1 MKERMENRKVL
12 GIILGLAGTITLI
25 LYGKSLI
32 NATNASLGNLLVF
45 VNAVSY
51 GFYLIIVKKLMDKY
65 NAFTFVKWIY
75 TFGFLMVLPFGWGE
89 FQAIDFANL
98 PTDIF
103 WKIGFVVVFST
114 FLTYL
119 LNLVSMRELKPT
131 TVAVFIY
138 LQPLFATIFAV
149 SLGKDDLSLVKLISA
164 VLIDLNT
171 RMPSVFREMEL
182 GLRNQIS
189 QRLERGKVDFS
200 LYVEVT
206 GEETTSKINVPIIKG
221 YINQMKAV
229 IPTADETELMKM
241 AVRMP
246 DALKTERD
254 EIDENEWKQ
263 IQTVIDEALENI
275 ANFRK
280 DEGAS
285 LEKEFQ
291 LRIGNIN
298 NLMNEAVSYD
308 AERVET
314 VKTRLRTALDEIKVN
329 VDENRFEQELIFYLE
344 KYDITEEKVRLGNHL
359 NYFLETLNGTEANGR
374 KLGFITQ
381 EMGREINTMGSKSNH
396 TEMQKLVVMMKDELE
411 KIKEQVLNVL

>member
-1 MKERMENRKVL
+1 MIHSMTGFGKASLQLPTKK
-12 GIILGLAGTITLI
+12 ITVEI
-25 LYGKSLI
+25 KSL
-32 NATNASLGNLLVF
+32 NSKGL
-45 VNAVSY
+45 
-51 GFYLIIVKKLMDKY
+51 
-65 NAFTFVKWIY
+65 
-75 TFGFLMVLPFGWGE
+75 
-89 FQAIDFANL
+89 
-98 PTDIF
+98 
-103 WKIGFVVVFST
+103 
-114 FLTYL
+114 
-119 LNLVSMRELKPT
+119 
-131 TVAVFIY
+131 
-138 LQPLFATIFAV
+138 
-149 SLGKDDLSLVKLISA
+149 
-164 VLIDLNT
+164 DLNT

-206 GEETTSKINVPIIKG
+206 GEETTSKINVPIVKG

-275 ANFRK
+275 ADFRK

-291 LRIGNIN
+291 LRIANIN

-308 AERVET
+308 AERIET
-314 VKTRLRTALDEIKVN
+314 VKTRLRTALDELKVN

-359 NYFLETLNGTEANGR
+359 NYFLETLNETEANGR

-396 TEMQKLVVMMKDELE
+396 SEMQKLVVMMKDELE

>member
-1 MKERMENRKVL
+1 SLQLPTKK
-12 GIILGLAGTITLI
+12 ITVEI
-25 LYGKSLI
+25 KSL
-32 NATNASLGNLLVF
+32 NSKGL
-45 VNAVSY
+45 
-51 GFYLIIVKKLMDKY
+51 
-65 NAFTFVKWIY
+65 
-75 TFGFLMVLPFGWGE
+75 
-89 FQAIDFANL
+89 
-98 PTDIF
+98 
-103 WKIGFVVVFST
+103 
-114 FLTYL
+114 
-119 LNLVSMRELKPT
+119 
-131 TVAVFIY
+131 
-138 LQPLFATIFAV
+138 
-149 SLGKDDLSLVKLISA
+149 
-164 VLIDLNT
+164 DLNT

-221 YINQMKAV
+221 YINQMRAV

-291 LRIGNIN
+291 LRIGNIY

-314 VKTRLRTALDEIKVN
+314 VKTRLRTALDELKVN

>member
-1 MKERMENRKVL
+1 MIHSMTGFGKASLQLPTKK
-12 GIILGLAGTITLI
+12 ITVEI
-25 LYGKSLI
+25 KSL
-32 NATNASLGNLLVF
+32 NSKGL
-45 VNAVSY
+45 
-51 GFYLIIVKKLMDKY
+51 
-65 NAFTFVKWIY
+65 
-75 TFGFLMVLPFGWGE
+75 
-89 FQAIDFANL
+89 
-98 PTDIF
+98 
-103 WKIGFVVVFST
+103 
-114 FLTYL
+114 
-119 LNLVSMRELKPT
+119 
-131 TVAVFIY
+131 
-138 LQPLFATIFAV
+138 
-149 SLGKDDLSLVKLISA
+149 
-164 VLIDLNT
+164 DLNT

-206 GEETTSKINVPIIKG
+206 GEETTSKINVPIVKG

-229 IPTADETELMKM
+229 IPNADETELMKM

-291 LRIGNIN
+291 LRIANIEK
-298 NLMNEAVSYD
+298 LMNEAISYD

-314 VKTRLRTALDEIKVN
+314 VKTRLRTALDELKVN

-396 TEMQKLVVMMKDELE
+396 SEMQKLVVMMKDELE

>member
-1 MKERMENRKVL
+1 MTGFGKASLQLPTKK
-12 GIILGLAGTITLI
+12 ITVEI
-25 LYGKSLI
+25 KSL
-32 NATNASLGNLLVF
+32 NSKGL
-45 VNAVSY
+45 
-51 GFYLIIVKKLMDKY
+51 
-65 NAFTFVKWIY
+65 
-75 TFGFLMVLPFGWGE
+75 
-89 FQAIDFANL
+89 
-98 PTDIF
+98 
-103 WKIGFVVVFST
+103 
-114 FLTYL
+114 
-119 LNLVSMRELKPT
+119 
-131 TVAVFIY
+131 
-138 LQPLFATIFAV
+138 
-149 SLGKDDLSLVKLISA
+149 
-164 VLIDLNT
+164 DLNT

-254 EIDENEWKQ
+254 EIDANEWKQ
-263 IQTVIDEALENI
+263 IQTVIDEALDNI

-291 LRIGNIN
+291 LRIANIH

-314 VKTRLRTALDEIKVN
+314 VKSRLRTALDELKVN